1 MNLKDALVRRLNYN
15 RVSNTVYKE
24 VLVRILKSS
33 LQ

>member
-1 MNLKDALVRRLNYN
+1 MNLKDAFVRRLNYN
-15 RVSNTVYKE
+15 RVFNTVYKE